1 MKKLINFNKVNEIQ
15 DLANKRYGGN
25 FSLAVNSVMN
35 LALDSDDFCN
45 DINKSVQTI
54 NGDKFSHE
62 DIFEFIDYIKSEHAK
77 LANLPDRFL
86 DAAMAGI
93 DASLFNERLK
103 MLFECDSNESKS
115 IASKLIYDAI
125 PITENCKYIK
135 NASELASV
143 WLSYKGGERKFYK
156 SESNYHKTIVN
167 NFNNYFQDYTLIGNE
182 VLTDD
187 GADRIDI
194 LAKCNNTGRDVIIEL
209 KVGNRS
215 AHKQLRS
222 YAYEFENPILI
233 NLSEEDVK
241 NKRDGITYLTYKEL
255 GVSLD

>member
-1 MKKLINFNKVNEIQ
+1 MKKLINFNKANEIQ

-35 LALDSDDFCN
+35 LAIDSDDFCN
-45 DINKSVQTI
+45 DIDKSVQTI

-77 LANLPDRFL
+77 LANLPNRFL

-103 MLFECDSNESKS
+103 NLFICDSDESRK
-115 IASKLIYDAI
+115 IASKLIHGAA
-125 PITENCKYIK
+125 PITENCKHIK
-135 NASELASV
+135 TASELASV
-143 WLSYKGGERKFYK
+143 WLSYKGNDRKSGK
-156 SESNYHKTIVN
+156 SEFNYHKAIVD
-167 NFNNYFQDYTLIGNE
+167 NFNDYFQDYTIIGNE
-182 VLTDD
+182 VVTDD

-194 LAKCNNTGRDVIIEL
+194 LAKCNKTGRDVIIEL
-209 KVGNRS
+209 KIGGKS

-233 NLSEEDVK
+233 NLSEDDVN